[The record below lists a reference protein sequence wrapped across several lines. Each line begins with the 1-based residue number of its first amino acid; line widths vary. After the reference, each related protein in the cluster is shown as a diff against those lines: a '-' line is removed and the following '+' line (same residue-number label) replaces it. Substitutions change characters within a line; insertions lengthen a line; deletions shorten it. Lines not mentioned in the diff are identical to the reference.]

1 MLSTTDKGNIGQ
13 FFIMAD
19 LIQRG
24 FVVLSPA
31 GNHPHYDLVIEKDG
45 IFKRV
50 QVRYNTQ
57 INGVLFVKL
66 FTVGHGGK
74 SNFHTI
80 DNVDII
86 AVYDSTDKKIYY
98 LQRNEIGRVRTILSL
113 RITAPKNNMTKNIRY
128 ARDFQE
134 LRM

>member
-1 MLSTTDKGNIGQ
+1 MVSTTDKGNIGQ
-13 FFIMAD
+13 FSIMAD

-31 GNHPHYDLVIEKDG
+31 GNHPHYDIVIEKGG

-57 INGVLFVKL
+57 RKGVLLVKL

-74 SNFHTI
+74 SNYHTV
-80 DNVDII
+80 DNIDII
-86 AVYDSTDKKIYY
+86 AVYDATDKKIYY
-98 LQRNEIGRVRTILSL
+98 LPRSTIIAKTIINL
-113 RITAPKNNMTKNIRY
+113 RITDPKNKMVKGIRY
-128 ARDFQE
+128 ARDYQD
-134 LRM
+134 LQI